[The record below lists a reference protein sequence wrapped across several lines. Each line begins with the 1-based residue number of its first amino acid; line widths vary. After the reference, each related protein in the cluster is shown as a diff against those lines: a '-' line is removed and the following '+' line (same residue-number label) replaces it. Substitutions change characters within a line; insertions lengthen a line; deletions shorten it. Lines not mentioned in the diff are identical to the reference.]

1 MDKKILLVED
11 EQALVDIMAEKL
23 RAEGFEVAT
32 AGDGEAGLKKALEW
46 NPDVVLLDVMMPKMD
61 GLTMLKELRKHDE
74 LHKIQIIMLTNV
86 SDSDK
91 VNEAMKYG
99 VFDFLVKSNWEI
111 DDLVKE
117 VRAKVSVPH

>member
-32 AGDGEAGLKKALEW
+32 AGDGEAGLKQALDW
-46 NPDVVLLDVMMPKMD
+46 KPDVVLLDVMMPKMD

>member
-32 AGDGEAGLKKALEW
+32 AGDGEAGLAKALEW
-46 NPDVVLLDVMMPKMD
+46 KPDVVLLDVMMPKMD